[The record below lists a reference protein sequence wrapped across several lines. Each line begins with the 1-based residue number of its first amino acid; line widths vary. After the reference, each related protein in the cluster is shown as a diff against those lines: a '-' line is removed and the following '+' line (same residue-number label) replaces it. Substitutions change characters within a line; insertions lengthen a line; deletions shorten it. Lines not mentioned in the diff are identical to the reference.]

1 MIYQILDANNLS
13 ERLMMLIFLSGI
25 PDWVNSQDFNLDNY
39 CNDSRV
45 GCFLEVDLD
54 YPDELQDFH
63 NDFPLV
69 G

>member
-1 MIYQILDANNLS
+1 
-13 ERLMMLIFLSGI
+13 MMLIFLSGI
-25 PDWVNSQDFNLDNY
+25 PDWVNSQDLNLDNY